1 MESENRHPA
10 NPRRRSLMLGAVAAA
25 ATISV
30 PAIALAQNRPL
41 KKVVYVPPFTGLLS
55 FAPDYVA
62 KAGGFFEREGL
73 DVAIEGTKGAPQSL
87 QQVLAGQAFISRAGS
102 PEVMKAILNQ
112 GAPLVVVATI
122 CQGSPFCV
130 MSSKS
135 APIRTPADMKGKTIG
150 VTSKGGTAENLLDT
164 MLIQHN
170 VDPALVK
177 REVIGESPGSFA
189 LIEAGRLHAFIA
201 GTSTR
206 VGLENMKA
214 SMEWFSVDKFAPLPG
229 QLYSVTRDTLRT
241 DPDTVVRYLR
251 AVKKA
256 VDFIIADESK
266 EKTLDL
272 LAQFSLP
279 ALKNREIAKADI
291 KANTELWLDAGPD
304 QVLRNVPERWQKAR
318 DVFAKS
324 GAVKPG
330 PATDLYTN
338 ELVNKALS

>member
-1 MESENRHPA
+1 MEKKNHHHPQSTL
-10 NPRRRSLMLGAVAAA
+10 RRSLLLGAAALGA
-25 ATISV
+25 SGMSG
-30 PAIALAQNRPL
+30 IAFAQNKPL
-41 KKVVYVPPFTGLLS
+41 KKVVYVPPFSGLIS

-73 DVAIEGTKGAPQSL
+73 DVAIEGTKGASQSL
-87 QQVLAGQAFISRAGS
+87 QQVLAGQALISRAGS
-102 PEVMKAILNQ
+102 PEIMKAIINQ
-112 GAPLVVVATI
+112 GAPLVVVGTI

-130 MSSKS
+130 MSAKS

-170 VDPALVK
+170 IDPVSVK

-189 LIEAGRLHAFIA
+189 LIEAGRINAFIA

-206 VGLENMKA
+206 VGLEGLKA
-214 SMEWFSVDKFAPLPG
+214 PMEWFSVDEFAPLPG
-229 QLYSVTRDTLRT
+229 QVYSVTRDTLRS

-251 AVKKA
+251 AIKKA

-266 EKTLDL
+266 DKTLDL
-272 LAQFSLP
+272 LAQFNLP
-279 ALKNREIAKADI
+279 ALKNREAARADI
-291 KANTELWLDAGPD
+291 KANTELWLDAGRE
-304 QVLRNVPERWQKAR
+304 QVLRNVPERWQKGR
-318 DVFAKS
+318 DLFAKS

-330 PATDLYTN
+330 PATELYTN
-338 ELVNKALS
+338 DLVNKALA

>member
-1 MESENRHPA
+1 MKKKIEQQ
-10 NPRRRSLMLGAVAAA
+10 PRSALRRSLILGAAA
-25 ATISV
+25 ALSV
-30 PAIALAQNRPL
+30 PCVSLAQNRPL
-41 KKVVYVPPFTGLLS
+41 KKITYVPPFTGLIS

-62 KAGGFFEREGL
+62 KAAGFFEREGL

-102 PEVMKAILNQ
+102 PEIMKAIINQ
-112 GAPLVVVATI
+112 GAPLVVVGTI

-130 MSSKS
+130 MSAKS

-150 VTSKGGTAENLLDT
+150 VTIKGGTTENLLDT

-170 VDPALVK
+170 IDPASVK

-189 LIEAGRLHAFIA
+189 LIEAGRLHAFVA

-206 VGLENMKA
+206 VGLENLKA
-214 SMEWFSVDKFAPLPG
+214 PMEWFSVDKFAPLPG
-229 QLYSVTRDTLRT
+229 QLYSVTRDTLRS

-266 EKTLDL
+266 DKTLDL
-272 LAQFSLP
+272 LAQFNLP
-279 ALKNREIAKADI
+279 ALKNREIARADL
-291 KANTELWLDAGPD
+291 KANAALWLDAGPD
-304 QVLRNVPERWQKAR
+304 QVLRNVPERWQKGR
-318 DVFAKS
+318 DLFAKS

-330 PATDLYTN
+330 PATELYTN
-338 ELVNKALS
+338 ELVNKALA